1 MLLWFFISSASE
13 VDFGCVGLTTWYPFI
28 VMPAALSAFPRGLS
42 QISVASARVTLARV
56 GEAATFAR
64 CSQPGVVLASRAL
77 AEDPECLD
85 LSGGRVI
92 KASPVDAWHPLA
104 SRTDQKE
111 VKGPTLT
118 SLQCVCT

>member
-1 MLLWFFISSASE
+1 M
-13 VDFGCVGLTTWYPFI
+13 GLTTWYPFI

-42 QISVASARVTLARV
+42 QVCVAVARVALARV
-56 GEAATFAR
+56 GGAATSVR

-85 LSGGRVI
+85 RSGGHVI
-92 KASPVDAWHPLA
+92 EASPADAQHPLA

-111 VKGPTLT
+111 AKGPTLT
-118 SLQCVCT
+118 SLRCVCT